1 MLLSLIII
9 LIFNIVIYRSFLNP
23 IILQSILWLIYYIIL
38 SINIESFNIVIE
50 DAYYFIIFQLIG
62 FSLGGLICKL
72 IYSRSSTK
80 NNLIDSQEEKDR
92 DYIFIKYNISLLYP
106 VVVATLLVATYF
118 ILKESSLVSLLD
130 VQDLRETLVED
141 DGKKYGTYGLIQLLM
156 SVFMLIFISVA
167 GSFSLK
173 YKSLF
178 IFFFIYTYLLGSRGQ
193 FIFFL
198 VPLCYLLIWQK
209 RVNFF
214 RVSGGIIVIV
224 SILFLVT
231 YSRSNDLDSDF
242 LIENLLVYTTASI
255 PALVI
260 QNTDSSEI
268 FGYHTLRIIY
278 LWLNKFGFVFPI
290 APTLSQWTKTPLF
303 TNVYSYIKP
312 YYYDFGLLGITIIPT
327 ILGFFYNLLY
337 YNARKGSKSSLLMLS
352 LFVYPLVLQVFD
364 ELYFRWATNW
374 IYIYLIIKLITKI
387 KIHGRWSSNSDSQ
400 SRY

>member
-23 IILQSILWLIYYIIL
+23 IVLQSILWLIYYVVL
-38 SINIESFNIVIE
+38 SINIESFDIVIE

-80 NNLIDSQEEKDR
+80 NNLSDSQEEKDR
-92 DYIFIKYNISLLYP
+92 DHIFIKYNISLLYP

-214 RVSGGIIVIV
+214 RVLGGIIVIV

-260 QNTDSSEI
+260 QNTHSSEI

-387 KIHGRWSSNSDSQ
+387 KIHGRWSSNSDLQ
-400 SRY
+400 S